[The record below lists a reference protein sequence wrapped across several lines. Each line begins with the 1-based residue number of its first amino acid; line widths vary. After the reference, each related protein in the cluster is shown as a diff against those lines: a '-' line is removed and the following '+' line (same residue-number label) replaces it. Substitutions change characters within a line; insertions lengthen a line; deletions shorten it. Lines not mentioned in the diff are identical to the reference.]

1 MTPNLRTYN
10 SSSVVLVV
18 WQELPIWLRP
28 VKRWTPTSYFNSC
41 LAHRP
46 HVSSENGHRKRV
58 FSKTPCRAEIFKNT
72 AGLSFTRGWTKH
84 DVMHYLLLAL
94 RMLCEGCYRI
104 LIVFPSFENNS
115 NALRVDAYFFANG
128 GEKSLF
134 QNYPDTCWRGLKKW
148 PLRQTVNVR
157 FQRKK

>member
-46 HVSSENGHRKRV
+46 HVSSENTHRKRV

-72 AGLSFTRGWTKH
+72 AGLSFTRGWTKTRCH
-84 DVMHYLLLAL
+84 ASFTTCITHAL
-94 RMLCEGCYRI
+94 WRMLSYFNRI
-104 LIVFPSFENNS
+104 SIVWKRFEC
-115 NALRVDAYFFANG
+115 ATCGRVFFR
-128 GEKSLF
+128 KR
-134 QNYPDTCWRGLKKW
+134 RGKISVSKLSGYV
-148 PLRQTVNVR
+148 LTGT
-157 FQRKK
+157 